1 MGIKAYVGYLF
12 HHESP
17 LRKPNHLCKKIA
29 DLAKRVRDGSSEKIF
44 LGDLSVKKEAGFA
57 GDIVAGIW
65 VLVNQDQ
72 VFEATIGTGEAY
84 SIQDWVEICFS
95 KVGSDWRNHI
105 ILRTDGFIAEYPLLV
120 SDPTTI
126 RSLGWQPAVDIHAL
140 ADMML
145 T

>member
-1 MGIKAYVGYLF
+1 VGYLF

-29 DLAKRVRDGSSEKIF
+29 ELAKRVGEGSNGQIT
-44 LGDLSVKKEAGFA
+44 LGDISVRKEVGFA

-65 VLVNQDQ
+65 TLVKQDRI
-72 VFEATIGTGEAY
+72 FEATIGTGKAY
-84 SIQDWVEICFS
+84 SIQEWIEICFS

-105 ILRTDGFIAEYPLLV
+105 ILRSDGFIPEYPLLV

-126 RSLGWQPAVDIHAL
+126 HSLGWGPAVDIHTL
-140 ADMML
+140 ADMMH